1 MKKIIL
7 GLMLFSFFATQAQNK
22 LFDYADYMNR
32 EIYPKSIS
40 NLQWRGATQAFTYV
54 DNNSLIQKQSDDPAK
69 ADTLLR
75 LDALNEAVE
84 KAGAKSLRRFPG
96 INWLDDNRFYFRDK
110 QHLYVYNIADSTLRD
125 ANNYPE
131 EADNLQISIKNLNV
145 AYTIESGLYVS
156 VDGNETVIAKGDD
169 DNFYGHVPS
178 RNEFGI
184 DQGSFWSPDG
194 RRLAFYRID
203 QSEVSRYPLVDL
215 YHPMANAS
223 PICYPMAGAKS
234 QKVKLGIFNTG
245 LNEITYLN
253 TAGSENQYLTSV
265 TWAPDGK
272 SIFVGILNRDQNH
285 FTMNHFDAA
294 TGQHVLTLFT
304 EQNERYVEPQHELYF
319 LPGDAQKFIWQSR
332 RDGWNHLYLY
342 QTDGKLI
349 RQITNGEW
357 EVTDLLGL
365 DSEGKMVYYES
376 TAASP
381 LERQLYAT
389 SMSNGNTKRLT
400 RQEGVHTIIASDG
413 MKNFLDIFSSTGMA
427 RAYYLL
433 DNNGNTVDTL
443 LQDENP
449 WHDYAV
455 GEMDIF
461 TLKADDGQTDLW
473 CRLIKPVDFDAKK
486 KYPVIIYVYGGPHS
500 QLVSGDWLNGAG
512 LFMHYLAQKG
522 YAVFTLDNH
531 GTSNRGFEFESVIHR
546 NLGVQEMADQ
556 LTGVNYLKSLNWV
569 DTSRL
574 AVDGWSYGGFMTLT
588 LKLKNP
594 GLFKV
599 ATAGGPVTDW
609 KFYEVMYGERY
620 MDTPE
625 QNPEGYK
632 NASLLNATDG
642 LEGKLLIIHGAQDNT
657 VVWQNSLEFL
667 NKCIENKKQLDYF
680 IYPTHE
686 HNVRGL
692 DRVHLYRKLATYY
705 DDFL

>member
-1 MKKIIL
+1 MRKFTTIL
-7 GLMLFSFFATQAQNK
+7 IAVLMAGPILAQHKTFELEEIAGNRNLYPSGLW
-22 LFDYADYMNR
+22 
-32 EIYPKSIS
+32 
-40 NLQWRGATQAFTYV
+40 NLQWRGDTDMITWQTATALVGQYV
-54 DNNSLIQKQSDDPAK
+54 SGRKP
-69 ADTLLR
+69 DTLLKAVTLNSILKPEKELKR
-75 LDALNEAVE
+75 LPFILWDDAQ
-84 KAGAKSLRRFPG
+84 SLRFNIG
-96 INWLDDNRFYFRDK
+96 TDY
-110 QHLYVYNIADSTLRD
+110 YVYNMTSGQATKTFTL
-125 ANNYPE
+125 PE
-131 EADNLQISIKNLNV
+131 KAENIEYSPETRFI
-145 AYTIESGLYVS
+145 AYTIDNNLYVNDGKIQKAVSSDENKGIVSGQS
-156 VDGNETVIAKGDD
+156 V
-169 DNFYGHVPS
+169 H

-184 DQGSFWSPDG
+184 NKGIFWSPKG
-194 RRLAFYRID
+194 NLLAFYRMD
-203 QSEVSRYPLVDL
+203 ETMVAEYPLVDITGRI
-215 YHPMANAS
+215 AEVNNFR
-223 PICYPMAGAKS
+223 YPMAGMTS
-234 QKVKLGIFNTG
+234 HHVTLGVFNPANGEVVFMQTTG
-245 LNEITYLN
+245 P
-253 TAGSENQYLTSV
+253 ADHYLTNIAWSPDEKSV
-265 TWAPDGK
+265 FIAE
-272 SIFVGILNRDQNH
+272 LNRDQNH
-285 FTMNHFDAA
+285 LLLNKYDAA
-294 TGQHVLTLFT
+294 TGKFVKTLF
-304 EQNERYVEPQHELYF
+304 EEKNPRYVEPQHPLEF
-319 LPGDAQKFIWQSR
+319 LPGDATHFVWQSQ
-332 RDGWNHLYLY
+332 RDGFNHLYLY
-342 QTDGKLI
+342 IEDGTLEKQLTSGNWVVTSLEGFSKDNKGIFYTSTATNPLEKQLYYLDIKSGKSQKLSKTSGSHQATISGNGKFIATTFSNPQIATQTDI
-349 RQITNGEW
+349 
-357 EVTDLLGL
+357 L
-365 DSEGKMVYYES
+365 DTKGYSMLTLNKDIN
-376 TAASP
+376 P
-381 LERQLYAT
+381 L
-389 SMSNGNTKRLT
+389 K
-400 RQEGVHTIIASDG
+400 
-413 MKNFLDIFSSTGMA
+413 
-427 RAYYLL
+427 
-433 DNNGNTVDTL
+433 
-443 LQDENP
+443 
-449 WHDYAV
+449 DYAL
-455 GEMDIF
+455 GETSIL
-461 TLKADDGQTDLW
+461 TLKSDLGDDLY